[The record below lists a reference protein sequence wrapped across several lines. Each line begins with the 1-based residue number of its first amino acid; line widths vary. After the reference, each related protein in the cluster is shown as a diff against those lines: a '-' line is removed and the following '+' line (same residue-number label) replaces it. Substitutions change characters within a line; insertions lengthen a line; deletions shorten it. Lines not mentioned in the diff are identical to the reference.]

1 MTTGPLAFRSGL
13 LLVLAWWIGL
23 CGFFQASAASLDG
36 PPMRFAVVRNI
47 GTECYPVCAEWIS
60 AQGTIT
66 TKTGSQFKQ
75 FLRREV
81 GNRKLPVVLESRGGD
96 VDSSLAMGRL
106 IRARGLDVGVGHT
119 NFIGCSP
126 GAKGCK
132 PRKDGTFIGSAISV
146 NAHCASACAFVLA
159 GGVSRVV
166 GRLSYLGVHQITTIR
181 QMQKLLY
188 RVETRWVNGKKVTK
202 KRIIKRIPTG
212 TQTSTRMS
220 KQLRRK
226 LGKYLAEMGVSTDLL
241 ESIEKTPAST
251 MLQLKQ
257 DEMVA
262 LKLVTGTGRVEY
274 WFSDEQC
281 SQPKPWPPFCRKE
294 SQPSRVDIVR
304 YPDTRCMPLCPEWI
318 ALQGDIDRNT
328 LPLLREALQKR
339 DGSLPVVISSRG
351 GNLDLAMA
359 LGRFVREQG
368 LTVAVGKTVLHN
380 QCRYAGEPCGDGTAN
395 AFRVGYIEKVSKRPV
410 CSDVCVLVLA
420 GGAARIIREAD
431 SIDLD
436 SSASM
441 AGVSASG
448 NSKAAARAEAKVMA
462 YLDEMGASPELMESF
477 PATGESSL
485 RLDGRALWARK
496 FANARSY
503 TLLR

>member
-1 MTTGPLAFRSGL
+1 
-13 LLVLAWWIGL
+13 
-23 CGFFQASAASLDG
+23 
-36 PPMRFAVVRNI
+36 MRFAVVRNI

-66 TKTGSQFKQ
+66 TKTASQFRN
-75 FLRREV
+75 FLRRGV
-81 GNRKLPVVLESRGGD
+81 GNRKLPVVIESRGGD

-106 IRARGLDVGVGHT
+106 IRARGLDVGVGRT

-146 NAHCASACAFVLA
+146 NAYCASACAFVLA

-166 GRLSYLGVHQITTIR
+166 GRPSYLGVHQITTIR

-188 RVETRWVNGKKVTK
+188 RLETRWVNGKKVTK

-212 TQTSTRMS
+212 TETSTRMS

-226 LGKYLAEMGVSTDLL
+226 IAKYLAEMGVSADLL

-251 MLQLKQ
+251 MLRLTQ
-257 DEMVA
+257 DEMA
-262 LKLVTGTGRVEY
+262 AMKLVTDSGEVKY
-274 WFSDEQC
+274 WFSDGQC
-281 SQPKPWPPFCRKE
+281 SQPKPWPSFCRKE
-294 SQPSRVDIVR
+294 SQPSRVEIVR
-304 YPDTRCMPLCPEWI
+304 HVNKNCMPHCPEWI
-318 ALQGDIDRNT
+318 SLRGDIDRNA
-328 LPLLREALQKR
+328 LPLLREALLER
-339 DGSLPVVISSRG
+339 DDPLPVVIFSRG
-351 GNLDLAMA
+351 GNLDLALE

-368 LTVAVGKTVLHN
+368 LTVAVGKTVLYN
-380 QCRYAGEPCGDGTAN
+380 QCRYAGEPCGEGTAHP
-395 AFRVGYIEKVSKRPV
+395 FQVGYIEKVSRRPA

-420 GGAARIIREAD
+420 GGAARIIRD
-431 SIDLD
+431 DDTIDLD
-436 SSASM
+436 TPASM
-441 AGVSASG
+441 AGVSASR
-448 NSKAAARAEAKVMA
+448 NSNAAARAEAKVKA
-462 YLDEMGASPELMESF
+462 YLDEMGISPELIASF
-477 PATGESSL
+477 PLADESAL
-485 RLDGRALWARK
+485 RLNGHALWARK